1 MNRSRRS
8 AALSAFVA
16 PLILVA
22 VLTGCTSSSDG
33 LDAST
38 GQELQNSVL
47 LVGNAAA
54 DGDTAGAIA
63 ALDGLAAQL
72 TAAEAAGTVSAARA
86 AEIRAAIDRVR
97 SDLAPVV
104 ETPTPEPVATVPAD
118 PVTPTD
124 DDDDGDDEDSG
135 NNGNGNGNSGNN
147 GNGNGKKDK

>member
-22 VLTGCTSSSDG
+22 VLTGCTSTSDG
-33 LDAST
+33 LDVST
-38 GQELQNSVL
+38 GKELQNSVL

-54 DGDTAGAIA
+54 GGDTAGAIA
-63 ALDGLAAQL
+63 ALDTLAAQL

-86 AEIRAAIDRVR
+86 ADIRAAIERVR
-97 SDLAPVV
+97 SDLAPIV
-104 ETPTPEPVATVPAD
+104 ETPTPEPVATD
-118 PVTPTD
+118 PVVPTD
-124 DDDDGDDEDSG
+124 DDGGDDKDSG
-135 NNGNGNGNSGNN
+135 NNGKNGNNGNN